1 MTPSR
6 LCCVVV
12 AVTVV
17 ISTCRTCRC
26 DWYQRFWN
34 GADSEWCICPR
45 LTVAEHDQK
54 TGESYIYFTSNI
66 NHDKRTT
73 GSAHTCLLLPED
85 IAECN
90 KICTKKRLII
100 LLSKRTRVIPR
111 KKCDLVYIGYI
122 NHLQLLSGLASP
134 TCILQSYNRLVF
146 DPKKRIRNVNSML
159 DVNMY

>member
-1 MTPSR
+1 LKNKKEWGRARLQCR
-6 LCCVVV
+6 LCCAVV
-12 AVTVV
+12 AVTVL
-17 ISTCRTCRC
+17 ISTCSCRC

-54 TGESYIYFTSNI
+54 TGKSYIYFISKKNI

-90 KICTKKRLII
+90 KILCLVETAI
-100 LLSKRTRVIPR
+100 SPD
-111 KKCDLVYIGYI
+111 KCRAIQHTLFM
-122 NHLQLLSGLASP
+122 LAAH
-134 TCILQSYNRLVF
+134 
-146 DPKKRIRNVNSML
+146 
-159 DVNMY
+159 